1 MIYLN
6 IFKQLEDEAVDALYN
21 LVKDLINKNTT
32 NILEVGTYA
41 GQVTVWL
48 CAAAAE
54 KKYSINVISIDEN
67 YDAFSPTAEESLKVN
82 NLNNYSIES
91 GDIERRF
98 AENVIRANIIY
109 IDRFHKQIKE
119 KLEIIKKNIIIPTK
133 VIFRNPKNASNYPF
147 DITEFTP
154 EVKPRA
160 RKKVVPVKEEV
171 KKEIKE
177 EVKKEIKD
185 TTENK
190 KTTP

>member
-32 NILEVGTYA
+32 NVLEVGTYA
-41 GQVTVWL
+41 GQATVWL
-48 CAAAAE
+48 CAAAVE
-54 KKYSINVISIDEN
+54 KNYSVNVISIDRN
-67 YDAFSPTAEESLKVN
+67 YDAFSPNAEESLRAN
-82 NLNNYSIES
+82 NFKNYSIEA
-91 GDIERRF
+91 GELEQKFEKNI
-98 AENVIRANIIY
+98 IKANIIY
-109 IDRFHKQIKE
+109 IDRFHDQIEE

-160 RKKVVPVKEEV
+160 RKKSTPVKE
-171 KKEIKE
+171 EIKE
-177 EVKKEIKD
+177 EVKKEVKEEVKNI
-185 TTENK
+185 TTNK